1 MTQTTDLTKSNSG
14 NYPATVQKYLWK
26 WKATQIQVIYE
37 TRGQGNPVLLLPA
50 FSTVSTREEMRPLAE
65 LLASKFQVVS
75 LDWPGF
81 GESDRPRTDYQPQLY
96 HQFLKDFVE
105 AIFNR
110 PVAVVAAGH
119 AAGYAMQLAQ
129 SKPNVWS
136 KIVLAAPTW
145 RGPLPTMS
153 KEQSGWH
160 GMVRELVRS
169 PLLGQFLYKLNTA
182 PSFLSFMYRRHVYA
196 DAAKVTPDF
205 IQSKWKVTQKAGAR
219 FGSAAFVTGGLDP
232 AKTREEFVANFQN
245 LAVPVMVVIAE
256 NSPPKSKAEM
266 EALTELPGV
275 ESRVISGSL
284 GMHEENAEALANAVK
299 SFIGED

>member
-1 MTQTTDLTKSNSG
+1 MTQTTDLTKSGSG
-14 NYPATVQKYLWK
+14 NYPAAVQEYLWN
-26 WKATQIQVIYE
+26 WKDTQIKVIYE

-65 LLASKFQVVS
+65 LLASNFQVVS

-81 GESDRPRTDYQPQLY
+81 GESDRPRIDYQPQLY

-105 AIFNR
+105 SIFNS

-129 SKPNVWS
+129 SQPNVWS

-153 KEQSGWH
+153 KQQSGWH
-160 GMVRELVRS
+160 GIVRELVRS
-169 PLLGQFLYKLNTA
+169 PFLGQFLYKLNTA
-182 PSFLSFMYRRHVYA
+182 PSFLSLMYRRHVYV

-205 IQSKWKVTQKAGAR
+205 IQNKWKVTQKAGAR
-219 FGSAAFVTGGLDP
+219 YGSAAFVTGGLDP
-232 AKTREEFVANFQN
+232 AKVRSEFTDKFQQ

-256 NSPPKSKAEM
+256 NAPPKSKAEM

-275 ESRVISGSL
+275 ESRVIPGSL
-284 GMHEENAEALANAVK
+284 GMHEENAEGLANAVK
-299 SFIGED
+299 SFI

>member
-1 MTQTTDLTKSNSG
+1 MTQTTNLTKSGSS
-14 NYPATVQKYLWK
+14 NYPAAVQEYIWN
-26 WKATQIQVIYE
+26 WQETQIKVIYE

-65 LLASKFQVVS
+65 FLAPKFQVVS

-81 GESDRPRTDYQPQLY
+81 GESDRPRTDYKPQLY
-96 HQFLKDFVE
+96 HQFLKDFVDSN
-105 AIFNR
+105 FNS

-119 AAGYAMQLAQ
+119 AAGYVMQLAQ
-129 SKPNVWS
+129 SQPNVWS
-136 KIVLAAPTW
+136 KIVLSAPTW
-145 RGPLPTMS
+145 RGPLPTMT
-153 KEQSGWH
+153 KQQSGWH
-160 GMVRELVRS
+160 GIVRELVRS

-205 IQSKWKVTQKAGAR
+205 IQSKWQVTQKPGAR
-219 FGSAAFVTGGLDP
+219 YGSAAFVTGGLDP
-232 AKTREEFVANFQN
+232 AKVRSEFTDKFQQ

-256 NSPPKSKAEM
+256 NAPPKSKAEM

-275 ESRVISGSL
+275 ESLVIPGSL
-284 GMHEENAEALANAVK
+284 GIHEENAAALANAVQ
-299 SFIGED
+299 SFI

>member
-1 MTQTTDLTKSNSG
+1 
-14 NYPATVQKYLWK
+14 
-26 WKATQIQVIYE
+26 
-37 TRGQGNPVLLLPA
+37 
-50 FSTVSTREEMRPLAE
+50 MRPLAE
-65 LLASKFQVVS
+65 LLASNFQVVS

-81 GESDRPRTDYQPQLY
+81 GESDRPRIDYQPQLY
-96 HQFLKDFVE
+96 HQFLKNFVE
-105 AIFNR
+105 SIFNS

-153 KEQSGWH
+153 KQQSGWH
-160 GMVRELVRS
+160 GIVRELVRS
-169 PLLGQFLYKLNTA
+169 PFLGQFLYKLNTA
-182 PSFLSFMYRRHVYA
+182 PSFLSLMYPRHVYV

-205 IQSKWKVTQKAGAR
+205 IQSKWQVTQKPGAR
-219 FGSAAFVTGGLDP
+219 YGSAAFVTGGLDP
-232 AKTREEFVANFQN
+232 AKVRSEFTDKFQQ

-256 NSPPKSKAEM
+256 NAPPKSKAEM

-275 ESRVISGSL
+275 ESRVIPGSL

-299 SFIGED
+299 SFI

>member
-1 MTQTTDLTKSNSG
+1 MTQTTDLTKSNFG
-14 NYPATVQKYLWK
+14 NYPAAVQEYIWNWK
-26 WKATQIQVIYE
+26 ETQIKVIYE

-65 LLASKFQVVS
+65 LLAPKFQVVS

-153 KEQSGWH
+153 KQQSGWH

-169 PLLGQFLYKLNTA
+169 PLIGQFLYKLTTA
-182 PSFLSFMYRRHVYA
+182 PSFLSLMYRRHVYA

-205 IQSKWKVTQKAGAR
+205 IQNKRKVTQQAGAR

-232 AKTREEFVANFQN
+232 AKTREEFVANFQE
-245 LAVPVMVVIAE
+245 LAVPVMVVVAE
-256 NSPPKSKAEM
+256 KAPPKSKAEM
-266 EALTELPGV
+266 EVLAQLPGV
-275 ESRVISGSL
+275 ESRVIPGTL
-284 GMHEENAEALANAVK
+284 GLHEEYAADLANAVK
-299 SFIGED
+299 SFL

>member
-1 MTQTTDLTKSNSG
+1 MTQTTDLTKSGSG

-26 WKATQIQVIYE
+26 WKATEIQVIYE

-50 FSTVSTREEMRPLAE
+50 FSTVSTREEMRLLAE
-65 LLASKFQVVS
+65 LLAPQFQVVS

-81 GESDRPRTDYQPQLY
+81 GESDRPRIDYQPQLY

-105 AIFNR
+105 SIFKS

-145 RGPLPTMS
+145 RGPLPMMS
-153 KEQSGWH
+153 QQQSRWH
-160 GMVRELVRS
+160 GIVRELVRS

-182 PSFLSFMYRRHVYA
+182 PSFLSLMYRRHVYV
-196 DAAKVTPDF
+196 DAAKVTSDF
-205 IQSKWKVTQKAGAR
+205 IENKWKVTQKAGAR
-219 FGSAAFVTGGLDP
+219 YGSAAFVTGGLDP
-232 AKTREEFVANFQN
+232 AKVRSEFTDKFQQ
-245 LAVPVMVVIAE
+245 LAVPMMVVVAE
-256 NSPPKSKAEM
+256 NAPPKSKAEM

-275 ESRVISGSL
+275 EWQVIPGSL
-284 GMHEENAEALANAVK
+284 GMHEENAEALAYAVK
-299 SFIGED
+299 SFI

>member
-1 MTQTTDLTKSNSG
+1 MTQTTNLTKLGSG
-14 NYPATVQKYLWK
+14 NYPAAVQEYLWN
-26 WKATQIQVIYE
+26 WKERQIKVIYE
-37 TRGQGNPVLLLPA
+37 TRGHGNPVLLLPA
-50 FSTVSTREEMRPLAE
+50 FSTVSTREEMRPLAG

-81 GESDRPRTDYQPQLY
+81 GDSDRPRINYEPQFY

-105 AIFNR
+105 SIFNI

-119 AAGYAMQLAQ
+119 AAGYAMQLGQ

-136 KIVLAAPTW
+136 KIVLAAATW

-153 KEQSGWH
+153 KQQSGWH
-160 GMVRELVRS
+160 GIVRELVRS

-182 PSFLSFMYRRHVYA
+182 PSFLSLMYRRHVYV

-205 IQSKWKVTQKAGAR
+205 IQSKWQVTQKPGAR
-219 FGSAAFVTGGLDP
+219 YGSAAFVTGGLDT
-232 AKTREEFVANFQN
+232 AKVRSEFTDKFQQ

-256 NSPPKSKAEM
+256 NAPPKSKAEM

-299 SFIGED
+299 SFI

>member
-1 MTQTTDLTKSNSG
+1 MTQTTNLTKSNSG
-14 NYPATVQKYLWK
+14 NYPAAVQEYLWN
-26 WKATQIQVIYE
+26 WKETQIKVIYE

-65 LLASKFQVVS
+65 LLASNFQVVS

-81 GESDRPRTDYQPQLY
+81 GESDRPRIDYQPQLY

-105 AIFNR
+105 SIFNS
-110 PVAVVAAGH
+110 PVAVIAAGH
-119 AAGYAMQLAQ
+119 AAGYVMQLAQ

-153 KEQSGWH
+153 KQQSGWH
-160 GMVRELVRS
+160 GVVRELVRS
-169 PLLGQFLYKLNTA
+169 PLVGQFLYKLNTA
-182 PSFLSFMYRRHVYA
+182 PSFLSLMYRRHVYV

-205 IQSKWKVTQKAGAR
+205 IQSKWQVTQKPGAR
-219 FGSAAFVTGGLDP
+219 YGSAAFVTGGLDP
-232 AKTREEFVANFQN
+232 AKVRSEFTDNFQQ

-256 NSPPKSKAEM
+256 NAPPKSKAEM

-275 ESRVISGSL
+275 ESRVIPGSL
-284 GMHEENAEALANAVK
+284 GMHEENAVALANAVK
-299 SFIGED
+299 SFL

>member
-1 MTQTTDLTKSNSG
+1 MTQTTDLTKSSSG
-14 NYPATVQKYLWK
+14 NYPAAVQEYLWN
-26 WKATQIQVIYE
+26 WKETQIKVIYE

-65 LLASKFQVVS
+65 LLAPKFQVVS

-105 AIFNR
+105 AIFNS

-153 KEQSGWH
+153 KQQSRWH
-160 GMVRELVRS
+160 GIVRELVRS
-169 PLLGQFLYKLNTA
+169 PLIGQFLYKLNTA
-182 PSFLSFMYRRHVYA
+182 PSFLSLMYRRHVYV

-205 IQSKWKVTQKAGAR
+205 IQSKWQVTQKPGAR
-219 FGSAAFVTGGLDP
+219 YGSAAFVTGGLDP
-232 AKTREEFVANFQN
+232 AKVRSEFTDQFQQ

-256 NSPPKSKAEM
+256 NAPPKSKAEM

-275 ESRVISGSL
+275 ESRVIPGSL
-284 GMHEENAEALANAVK
+284 GMHEENAADLANAVK
-299 SFIGED
+299 SFL

>member
-1 MTQTTDLTKSNSG
+1 MTQTTDLTKSGSG
-14 NYPATVQKYLWK
+14 NYPATVQKYLWN
-26 WKATQIQVIYE
+26 WKDTEIQVIYE

-65 LLASKFQVVS
+65 LLASNFQVVS

-105 AIFNR
+105 SIFKS

-153 KEQSGWH
+153 KQQSGWH
-160 GMVRELVRS
+160 GIVRELVRS
-169 PLLGQFLYKLNTA
+169 PFLGQFLYKLNTA
-182 PSFLSFMYRRHVYA
+182 PSFLSLMYRRHVYA
-196 DAAKVTPDF
+196 DAAKITPDF
-205 IQSKWKVTQKAGAR
+205 IQNKWKVTQKAGAR
-219 FGSAAFVTGGLDP
+219 YGSAAFVAGGLDP
-232 AKTREEFVANFQN
+232 AKVRSEFTDKFQQ

-256 NSPPKSKAEM
+256 NAPPKSKAEM
-266 EALTELPGV
+266 EALAELPGV
-275 ESRVISGSL
+275 ESRVIAGSL

-299 SFIGED
+299 SFI

>member
-1 MTQTTDLTKSNSG
+1 MTQTTNLTKSNSG
-14 NYPATVQKYLWK
+14 NYPAAVQEYLWN
-26 WKATQIQVIYE
+26 WKETQIKVIYE

-65 LLASKFQVVS
+65 LLASNFQVVS

-81 GESDRPRTDYQPQLY
+81 GESDRPRIDYQPQLY

-105 AIFNR
+105 SIFNS

-153 KEQSGWH
+153 KQQSGWH
-160 GMVRELVRS
+160 GIVRELVRS

-182 PSFLSFMYRRHVYA
+182 PSFLSLMYRRHVYV
-196 DAAKVTPDF
+196 DAGKVTPDF
-205 IQSKWKVTQKAGAR
+205 IQSKWQVTQKPGAR
-219 FGSAAFVTGGLDP
+219 YGSAAFVTGGLDP
-232 AKTREEFVANFQN
+232 AKVRSEFTDKFQQ

-256 NSPPKSKAEM
+256 NAPPKSKAEM

-275 ESRVISGSL
+275 ESRVIPGSL
-284 GMHEENAEALANAVK
+284 GMHEENAPALANAVK
-299 SFIGED
+299 SFI

>member
-1 MTQTTDLTKSNSG
+1 MTQTTNLTKSGSG
-14 NYPATVQKYLWK
+14 NYPAAVQEYLWN
-26 WKATQIQVIYE
+26 WKGTQIKVIYE

-65 LLASKFQVVS
+65 LLAPNFQAVS

-81 GESDRPRTDYQPQLY
+81 GESERPRTDYQPQLY

-105 AIFNR
+105 ANFNS

-153 KEQSGWH
+153 KQQSGWH
-160 GMVRELVRS
+160 GIVRELVRS

-182 PSFLSFMYRRHVYA
+182 PSFLSLMYRRHVYV

-205 IQSKWKVTQKAGAR
+205 IQNKWKITQKPGAR
-219 FGSAAFVTGGLDP
+219 YGPAAFVTGGLDT
-232 AKTREEFVANFQN
+232 AKVRSEFTDKFQQ
-245 LAVPVMVVIAE
+245 LAVPVTVVIAE
-256 NSPPKSKAEM
+256 NAPPKSKAEM

-275 ESRVISGSL
+275 ESLVIPGSL
-284 GMHEENAEALANAVK
+284 GMHEENAEALANAIQ
-299 SFIGED
+299 SFL